1 MSRSAVGWI
10 GSVVLILLSAGSF
23 AASPVASPAS
33 STFTT
38 VEDTAPFTGNLS
50 GVFTDADL
58 PADTLTYGFGS
69 TSGDTVLNA
78 AVDPLTGVVT
88 FTSILN
94 QNGTQSWVFTATDS
108 TGNVGEF
115 AFTATVTPVNDAPV
129 VSAPIPD
136 LNALEDGTLPSFNL
150 DVVFL
155 DVDIATNGD
164 ALTYSVFSN
173 SNPALFDSVAIA
185 GSTLSMS
192 LAPNQNGTA
201 TIIVEAVDSAGS
213 SVLDTF
219 VVNVSAVDDTPVV
232 LVPEL
237 IVTVSEDTP
246 SSSTSLL
253 SVFDDPDIATNGDSL
268 TLSVESSPGDPV
280 DAASIVG
287 SNLVIS
293 YVPEL
298 NGTETVDVRATD
310 AAGNWAQITVGIIVN
325 PVNDAP
331 VIVGAVADEV
341 VDEDSAG
348 SAVGFGGV
356 FDDVDIDTNADS
368 LTLSVWA
375 VSHSAIASASMSGD
389 TLNIAYLPDQNGTGT
404 ITVRATDSAG
414 AWVDY
419 ELAVTVNPVNDD
431 PVLVAS
437 IPDIN
442 TFEDAVIAPINLYD
456 YISDVDFDTNGEAL
470 KFTIASNSNPSLFST
485 ASIAEGV
492 LTLTLAPDQNGFA
505 NITVEAVDAAGV
517 LVTDTFRV
525 NVASINDVPLPE
537 DDAATMSEDQAFITI
552 AVMDND
558 YLAEEPTFILSA
570 GAGGFSESPPTTIVD
585 AFGDGVAAPNGTV
598 LIDATGTA
606 IEYQPKPDFYG
617 TDYFTYV
624 LQDSEGDV
632 SPPATVTVT
641 VLPVNDL
648 PIGVQELTYSMFEN
662 GTLTVPA
669 TDGVLIGA
677 YDVDGK
683 LLDDTGNEIGSPLSA
698 VLTVLPSFGA
708 LSFDGATGSFI
719 YTPPINFTGI
729 DTFGYRLFDDEGV
742 SAPPDYVVR
751 IVVNAAPPP
760 AEPPNPG
767 EVAINYN
774 LASVPLDQTASVP
787 PNVLVVMDDSGSM
800 DWNMSVA
807 GADENGGFVLDN
819 ASRARRAS
827 AESFVYLWDL
837 RTNTY
842 PPGSQFGRVLPTQQ
856 ALEDNGDTRG
866 NDYGAWRARTYLH
879 NKMYYNPTVNY
890 VPWTGQDITNAE
902 FENAVPSAIRLDP
915 VDPTRT
921 FDILAP
927 HSYLAQGVPMWN
939 PQGGTTDV
947 AVVNLYVPRYY
958 TTAATP
964 PLAESAA
971 ATLVEIRPDGGPSG
985 DGVFPGGPGREDCAA
1000 DDDNPLDCTYEQ
1012 EIQNF
1017 ANWFQYF
1024 RSREYV
1030 IKSVLG
1036 RVFADVQDIRVGYE
1050 TISATTSIPVA
1061 DMNDL
1066 YTEGNKKALIDNV
1079 YKVDSF
1085 GGTPLRQ
1092 ALGRAG
1098 KIFACETGNYCPAL
1112 PPPDGTCQQNFA
1124 LLFSDGYWN
1133 GGAGVSSNDDEDG
1146 SGPFDGGVYAD
1157 GQRATLADT
1166 AMHYY
1171 ENDMFPEVN
1180 DEVPIS
1186 PLDVLGAPEGT
1197 FAGETMHQHMKT
1209 YAIAFGVKG
1218 TVDPSSIP
1226 ANPATPFGWPDP
1238 FAGPLEKIDD
1248 MLHAAKN
1255 GRGEFLSA
1263 GDPQELQAAFEK
1275 AFLAFTQAAS
1285 SASAAAFNSTSLR
1298 DGTFLF
1304 RGFYDLRDNTGELTA
1319 TVVNADGTLAD
1330 TPTWRASEMLN
1341 PGNKLPTNRVLVTSD
1356 SATGNGIPFR
1366 HGSLAPEQQIMMSL
1380 DQTNYL
1386 RGERSAE
1393 LPLGYLRERPPADG
1407 LLGDIVNASP
1417 VFIGEPRAINR
1428 DQEPYP
1434 TGSLYSSFAEARATR
1449 TPIVYVGANDGM
1461 LHGFEAQTGIER
1473 FGFIPNK
1480 LIDSSQRYRNAL
1492 DDLTSPFYLHKYY
1505 VDLTPRFNDAYV
1517 KASRG
1522 ALGKSWNTILLGGLG
1537 GGGKGYFALNVTD
1550 PDTMFASEAA
1560 AANSV
1565 LWEFTD
1571 EDDTYPVD
1579 DAGVPLG
1586 GAVGAITDPYGQPV
1600 KDLGVALSLPNVVMS
1615 NVSDGG
1621 TPAEKEWVAIFGNG
1635 PNSTAGIAK
1644 LFVLFMDRG
1653 LDGWGEDG
1661 DFVKINT
1668 GFGVPI
1674 APAQK
1679 AGFPNGLGDPT
1690 SVDIDLNGTVDW
1702 VYAGDRL
1709 GNLFRFDLTD
1719 PNPDNWTSTRLFS
1732 ATYFDGVVDRVQPI
1746 TARPLVVK
1754 HPTQPG
1760 FLVIFGTGSYVTRDD
1775 ARNEEIQSI
1784 YAIWDRGEVNPPTA
1798 QPDSKSLRF
1807 VEQTITNVVDD
1818 TVTPAVTR
1826 RVMSRNL
1833 VDYVAEGA
1841 EPGTYGWYID
1851 FDMVRAAETL
1861 SGGQNP
1867 DIGGYAPP
1875 DVQYPGEKA
1884 VRRMIFRDG
1893 TVITTTILPATGETS
1908 CFGARPGSILLF
1920 DVATGGDP
1928 ADQLVDFN
1936 NDGVINDGDMVAVG
1950 GSDYAAGLLFNAGD
1964 LDGTLVDLSTLG
1976 GEGDQDF
1983 LFVSGGSDTSSFR
1996 ISDINDSSTGRLSW
2010 REIDD
2015 VN

>member
-1 MSRSAVGWI
+1 MSRSTIGWI
-10 GSVVLILLSAGSF
+10 GSIGLLLLSAASF
-23 AASPVASPAS
+23 AASPVPVSPS
-33 STFTT
+33 STYTT
-38 VEDTAPFTGNLS
+38 AEDSAPFAGYLNN
-50 GVFTDADL
+50 VFSDADE
-58 PADTLTYGFGS
+58 PGDVLTYGLAS
-69 TSGDTVLNA
+69 TSGDVVINA
-78 AVDPLTGVVT
+78 VVDPVTGVVT
-88 FTSILN
+88 FTPIPN
-94 QNGTQSWVFTATDS
+94 ANGTQTWVFTATDT

-115 AFTATVTPVNDAPV
+115 TFTATVTPVEDAPV
-129 VSAPIPD
+129 ILVPD
-136 LNALEDGTLPSFNL
+136 L
-150 DVVFL
+150 V
-155 DVDIATNGD
+155 
-164 ALTYSVFSN
+164 
-173 SNPALFDSVAIA
+173 
-185 GSTLSMS
+185 
-192 LAPNQNGTA
+192 
-201 TIIVEAVDSAGS
+201 
-213 SVLDTF
+213 
-219 VVNVSAVDDTPVV
+219 
-232 LVPEL
+232 
-237 IVTVSEDTP
+237 VTVSEDTA
-246 SSSTSLL
+246 SSSTDLL
-253 SVFDDPDIATNGDSL
+253 SVFSDADVATNGDSL
-268 TLSVESSPGDPV
+268 TFSIESSPGDPV
-280 DAASIVG
+280 DAVSIVG
-287 SNLVIS
+287 SNLVIT

-310 AAGNWAQITVGIIVN
+310 LAGNWAQLTVGIVVN
-325 PVNDAP
+325 SVNDVP
-331 VIVGAVADEV
+331 VIVGSVSDVLEA
-341 VDEDSAG
+341 EDSPG
-348 SAVGFGGV
+348 STVGFGGV
-356 FDDVDIDTNADS
+356 FDDIDIDTNGDS
-368 LTLSVWA
+368 LTLSVSA
-375 VSHSAIASASMSGD
+375 VSHGAIASASMSGD
-389 TLNIAYLPDQNGTGT
+389 TLNITYLPDQNGNGT
-404 ITVRATDSAG
+404 VTVRATDSAG
-414 AWVDY
+414 ASVEY
-419 ELAVTVNPVNDD
+419 EVNVTVNPINDD

-442 TFEDAVIAPINLYD
+442 VFEDAVIAPINLYN
-456 YISDVDFDTNGEAL
+456 YFNDVDFATNGEAL
-470 KFTIASNSNPSLFST
+470 NFTVASNSNPSLFSNI
-485 ASIAEGV
+485 SIADGV

-505 NITVEAVDAAGV
+505 NISIEAVDAAGV
-517 LVTDTFRV
+517 MIADTFRV

-537 DDAATMSEDQAFITI
+537 DDAVTMSEDQAFITI

-570 GAGGFSESPPTTIVD
+570 GAGGFSESAPTTVVD
-585 AFGDGVAAPNGTV
+585 AFGDGVTAPNGTV
-598 LIDATGTA
+598 IIDATGTS

-632 SPPATVTVT
+632 SLPATVTVT
-641 VLPVNDL
+641 VKPVNDL

-662 GTLTVPA
+662 GSLTVTA
-669 TDGVLIGA
+669 TDGVLVGA

-683 LLDDTGNEIGSPLSA
+683 LIDETGTEIGSPLSA
-698 VLTVLPSFGA
+698 VLTVLPSVGA
-708 LSFDGATGSFI
+708 LSFDGATGSFV
-719 YTPPINFTGI
+719 YTPPINFIGT
-729 DTFGYRLFDDEGV
+729 DSFGYRLFDNEGV
-742 SAPPDYVVR
+742 SAPPDYLVR

-767 EVAINYN
+767 EVAITYN

-819 ASRARRAS
+819 SRRARRAS

-842 PPGSQFGRVLPTQQ
+842 PPGSQFGRVLPTEQ

-866 NDYGAWRARTYLH
+866 NDYGAWRARSHLH
-879 NKMYYNPTVNY
+879 NKMYYNPTVY
-890 VPWTGQDITNAE
+890 YTPWIGQDVSNAE
-902 FENAVPSAIRLDP
+902 LEDAVPSAIRLDP
-915 VDPTRT
+915 VDPTLT
-921 FDILAP
+921 FDMLAP
-927 HSYLAQGVPMWN
+927 HSYSANGVPMWD

-947 AVVNLYVPRYY
+947 TVVDLYIPRYY
-958 TTAATP
+958 TTDATP

-971 ATLVEIRPDGGPSG
+971 ATLIEIRDGAGPLVEG
-985 DGVFPGGPGREDCAA
+985 EFPGSPGREDCAA
-1000 DDDNPLDCTYEQ
+1000 DDDNPLDCTYAQ

-1017 ANWFQYF
+1017 ANWFQYY

-1098 KIFACETGNYCPAL
+1098 QIFACRTGNYCPAL

-1133 GGAGVSSNDDEDG
+1133 GGAGVSSNADVDG
-1146 SGPFDGGVYAD
+1146 GGPFDGGVYAD
-1157 GQRATLADT
+1157 TRRATLADT
-1166 AMHYY
+1166 AMYYY
-1171 ENDMFPEVN
+1171 ENDMFSDVN
-1180 DEVPIS
+1180 DEVPVS

-1209 YAIAFGVKG
+1209 YAIAFGVTG
-1218 TVDPSSIP
+1218 TIEPSSVP
-1226 ANPATPFGWPDP
+1226 ANPTTPFGWPDP

-1263 GDPQELQAAFEK
+1263 GNPQELQAAFEK

-1330 TPTWRASEMLN
+1330 APSWRASEMLN
-1341 PGNKLPTNRVLVTSD
+1341 PGNKLPTNRVLVTAD
-1356 SATGNGIPFR
+1356 SLTGDGIPFR
-1366 HGSLAPEQQIMMSL
+1366 HPSLAPEQQIMMSV
-1380 DQTNYL
+1380 DQTNFM
-1386 RGERSAE
+1386 RGERTAE

-1407 LLGDIVNASP
+1407 LLGDIVNSSP

-1434 TGSLYSSFAEARATR
+1434 IGSLYSDFVEAKASR

-1473 FGFIPNK
+1473 FGYVPNK

-1522 ALGKSWNTILLGGLG
+1522 GIGKSWNTILLGGLG

-1600 KDLGVALSLPNVVMS
+1600 KDLGMALSLPNVLMS

-1644 LFVLFMDRG
+1644 LFVLFMDKG
-1653 LDGWGEDG
+1653 LDGWDDAG

-1690 SVDIDLNGTVDW
+1690 AVDIDLNGTVDW

-1719 PNPDNWTSTRLFS
+1719 PNPDNWKSTRLFS
-1732 ATYFDGVVDRVQPI
+1732 ATYFDGAVERIQPI

-1784 YAIWDRGEVNPPTA
+1784 YAIWDRGELNPPTA
-1798 QPDSKSLRF
+1798 QSDSKSLRL

-1818 TVTPAVTR
+1818 AVTPAVTR

-1841 EPGTYGWYID
+1841 GPGTYGWYID
-1851 FDMVRAAETL
+1851 FDMVRAASTL

-1867 DIGGYAPP
+1867 DIGGNAPP

-1920 DVATGGDP
+1920 DAATGGDP
-1928 ADQLVDFN
+1928 VDQLVDFN
-1936 NDGVINDGDMVAVG
+1936 NDGVINDGDMVSVG
-1950 GSDYAAGLLFNAGD
+1950 GSGYAAGLLFNAGD

-1976 GEGDQDF
+1976 GAGEMDF

-1996 ISDINDSSTGRLSW
+1996 ISDINDSRTGRLSW